1 MKPITRTIC
10 GTPPEKESAVNSSIE
25 GFLNYLVA
33 DKGYS
38 ANTLAA
44 YRNDLTQ
51 FGAYVQDHTPAQT
64 WSQVGQGALIEYIL
78 HLRGDREYTSATIAR
93 KVAAIKSFFHYL
105 KATGQISE
113 DPTTELDSPK
123 VNKRLPRTLSHAEVE
138 LLLAAPGESD
148 SHKALRDRALLEL
161 LYASGMRVSE
171 VVALQQE
178 DVDLA
183 ARTVRVTSSDHKK
196 ERLIPIHLRA
206 AEAMA
211 QYQERGRPYFAKGA
225 AATAFFL
232 NPRGTQLTRQGLW
245 LIIKKY
251 VETAGIEAEVTPH
264 TLRHSF
270 ATHLLD
276 KGADLRNVQ
285 ELLGHSNI
293 STTQIYTQISGD
305 KMRHTVTI
313 TETSNSS

>member
-1 MKPITRTIC
+1 MY
-10 GTPPEKESAVNSSIE
+10 SSIE
-25 GFLNYLVA
+25 EFLTYLTA
-33 DKGYS
+33 EKGYS
-38 ANTLAA
+38 VNTLAA
-44 YRNDLTQ
+44 YRNDLAQ
-51 FGAYVQDHTPAQT
+51 FSSYIETRTSVTD
-64 WSQVGQGALIEYIL
+64 WSQVGQGTLIEYIL
-78 HLRGDREYTSATIAR
+78 HLRGDREYTSATVAR

-105 KATGQISE
+105 VATKQIPT
-113 DPTTELDSPK
+113 DPTTDLDSPK

-138 LLLAAPGESD
+138 LLLAAPGTEETP
-148 SHKALRDRALLEL
+148 KALRDRALLEL

-171 VVALQQE
+171 VVALQQA
-178 DVDLA
+178 DVDMA
-183 ARTVRVTSSDHKK
+183 NRRVRVTNSDSKK
-196 ERLIPIHLRA
+196 ERLIPIDRRA
-206 AEAMA
+206 AESMA
-211 QYQERGRPYFAKGA
+211 VYQERGRPYFAKGSTV
-225 AATAFFL
+225 ATAFFL

-251 VETAGIEAEVTPH
+251 VEMAGIEAEVTPH

-305 KMRHTVTI
+305 KMRHTLTV
-313 TETSNSS
+313 TETSASS

>member
-1 MKPITRTIC
+1 MY
-10 GTPPEKESAVNSSIE
+10 SSIE
-25 GFLNYLVA
+25 EFLAYLA
-33 DKGYS
+33 TEKGYS
-38 ANTLAA
+38 VNTLAA
-44 YRNDLTQ
+44 YRNDLAQ
-51 FGAYVQDHTPAQT
+51 FNGYIQSRTDATD
-64 WSQVGQGALIEYIL
+64 WSQVGQGTLIEYIL
-78 HLRGDREYTSATIAR
+78 HLRGDREYTSATVAR

-105 KATGQISE
+105 VATKQIAT
-113 DPTTELDSPK
+113 DPTTDLDSPK

-138 LLLAAPGESD
+138 RLLAAPGED
-148 SHKALRDRALLEL
+148 ETPKALRDRALLEL

-171 VVALQQE
+171 VVALQQA
-178 DVDLA
+178 DVDMA
-183 ARTVRVTSSDHKK
+183 NRRIRVTHNESKK
-196 ERLIPIHLRA
+196 ERLIPIDRRA
-206 AEAMA
+206 ADSMVL
-211 QYQERGRPYFAKGA
+211 YQERGRPYFAKGST

-251 VETAGIEAEVTPH
+251 VELAGIEAEVTPH

-305 KMRHTVTI
+305 KMRHTLTI
-313 TETSNSS
+313 TEASNSS

>member
-1 MKPITRTIC
+1 MN
-10 GTPPEKESAVNSSIE
+10 GSIE
-25 GFLNYLVA
+25 EFLNYLAVE
-33 DKGYS
+33 KGYS

-51 FGAYVQDHTPAQT
+51 FTAYVQHTAHGMAWT
-64 WSQVGQGALIEYIL
+64 QVGQGTLIDYIL
-78 HLRGDREYTSATIAR
+78 HLRGDREYTSATVAR

-105 KATGQISE
+105 VATKQIPE
-113 DPTTELDSPK
+113 DPTVELDSPK
-123 VNKRLPRTLSHAEVE
+123 VNKRLPRTLSRDEVE
-138 LLLAAPGESD
+138 RLLASPGESD

-171 VVALQQE
+171 VVSLQQA
-178 DVDLA
+178 DVDLNG
-183 ARTVRVTSSDHKK
+183 RTVRVASSDNKK
-196 ERLIPIHLRA
+196 QRLIPIAPRA
-206 AEAMA
+206 AVAL
-211 QYQERGRPYFAKGA
+211 QDYLERGRPYFAKGA
-225 AATAFFL
+225 HATAFFL

-251 VETAGIEAEVTPH
+251 VEAAGIEAEVTPH

-270 ATHLLD
+270 ASHLLD

-293 STTQIYTQISGD
+293 STTQIYTQISSD
-305 KMRHTVTI
+305 KLRHTDVVH
-313 TETSNSS
+313 ETNTST

>member
-1 MKPITRTIC
+1 M
-10 GTPPEKESAVNSSIE
+10 NSQLE
-25 GFLNYLVA
+25 EFLNYLVA
-33 DKGYS
+33 EKGYS
-38 ANTLAA
+38 PNTLAA
-44 YRNDLTQ
+44 YRNDLSQ
-51 FGAYVQDHTPAQT
+51 FGGYIQEHTPAQS
-64 WSQVGQGALIEYIL
+64 WSDVGQGALIEYIL
-78 HLRGDREYTSATIAR
+78 YLKGDREYTSATVAR

-105 KATGQISE
+105 IARGVIAE
-113 DPTTELDSPK
+113 DPTADLDSPK
-123 VNKRLPRTLSHAEVE
+123 VNKRLPRTLSHDEVE
-138 LLLAAPGESD
+138 ILLSAPGESD

-171 VVALQQE
+171 IVGLQAE

-183 ARTVRVTSSDHKK
+183 NRTVRVSSADQRKT
-196 ERLIPIHLRA
+196 RIIPIAPRA
-206 AEAMA
+206 AEALA
-211 QYQERGRPYFAKGA
+211 QYAERGRPTFAKGTNA
-225 AATAFFL
+225 SAFFL

-251 VETAGIEAEVTPH
+251 VEAAGIQAEVTPH

-293 STTQIYTQISGD
+293 STTQIYTQLAGD
-305 KMRHTVTI
+305 KLRQV
-313 TETSNSS
+313 EAYAEEPA